1 MKDKKIVVFPVWRH
15 VVPADLE
22 EWLEG
27 MAAEG
32 WHMDRFRQ
40 WNSLWMRFKKGE
52 PKKYR
57 FVCDL
62 QFKERE
68 DYRSTY
74 EQFGWKFLGRMSS
87 VRVWRMEYK
96 DKRPEA
102 FSDRESVVARN
113 RRNVRAISVSFTLFL
128 IMCIF
133 YIVWLT
139 CFPDSLSSGDRT
151 QVIAATAVFGV
162 CAILLGFVML
172 YIWRRRER

>member
-1 MKDKKIVVFPVWRH
+1 MKDKMTVLFPVWRH

-22 EWLEG
+22 DWLER

-40 WNSLWMRFKKGE
+40 WNSLWMTFRRGE
-52 PKKYR
+52 PRKYR

-62 QFKERE
+62 QFSERK

-74 EQFGWKFLGRMSS
+74 EQFGWQFLGRMAS
-87 VRVWRMEYK
+87 VRVWRMEYT

-102 FSDRESVVARN
+102 FSDRDSVVARN
-113 RRNVRAISVSFTLFL
+113 RRNIRAISVSFTLFL
-128 IMCIF
+128 VMAVFYAVWFIF
-133 YIVWLT
+133 
-139 CFPDSLSSGDRT
+139 FPDTLSESDRT
-151 QVIAATAVFGV
+151 QVIAAEAVFLV

-172 YIWRRRER
+172 YIWKNRRR